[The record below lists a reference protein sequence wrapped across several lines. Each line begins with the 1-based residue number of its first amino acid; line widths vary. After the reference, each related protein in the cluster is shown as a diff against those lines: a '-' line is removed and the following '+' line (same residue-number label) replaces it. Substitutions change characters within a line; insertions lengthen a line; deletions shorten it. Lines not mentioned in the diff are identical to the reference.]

1 MRRQRFFLFYA
12 SLLLLCLS
20 LLACG
25 SGVSQLESISINPAT
40 ATAQDST
47 SGTVQFTATGTYADG
62 RTVSPLPVFWGFQP
76 PWQET
81 PVPGGVNIN
90 SNGLAQCTTFK
101 GTIPI
106 VALAPK
112 NPDMPLSAMTMSTPL
127 VGATAK
133 LTCQ

>member
-1 MRRQRFFLFYA
+1 MWKLRFFMFNA
-12 SLLLLCLS
+12 PLLLLGFS

-25 SGVSQLESISINPAT
+25 SASQLESISISPAT
-40 ATAQDST
+40 PTAQDST
-47 SGTVQFTATGTYADG
+47 SGTVQFTATGTYTDG
-62 RTVSPLPVFWGFQP
+62 RAVSPLPVFWGFQP
-76 PWQET
+76 PWQKT